1 MRLTLLSLVAV
12 FAVTLIA
19 CDDGPV
25 GGGSGKPALIAGW
38 EYFNFAWGF
47 RQEYYFIDDRGTLWL
62 KSPTE
67 AESLFALDSLGSY
80 SQADISRYLEGAD
93 SLPGMVSVSDLK
105 ELQAHASDI
114 ASSPI
119 SECTSS
125 GNDMGAIQTFLFV
138 RQRPPVRYNRVL
150 LYTTGDWS
158 CHNEHP
164 AAAALDTI
172 IWKYELCHLDNPS
185 R

>member
-1 MRLTLLSLVAV
+1 MRLILSLVAV
-12 FAVTLIA
+12 LSVTLIA
-19 CDDGPV
+19 CDDGPT

-38 EYFNFAWGF
+38 EYVNFAWGF

-67 AESLFALDSLGSY
+67 AESLFVLDSLDWY

-93 SLPGMVSVSDLK
+93 SIQGMVSVSDLK
-105 ELQAHASDI
+105 ELQEHARDI
-114 ASSPI
+114 ACSRI

-125 GNDMGAIQTFLFV
+125 GNDMGTVQTFLFV
-138 RQRPPVRYNRVL
+138 RQRPPMLYRRVL
-150 LYTTGDWS
+150 LCQIGDWS

-164 AAAALDTI
+164 AAAELDTI
-172 IWKYELCHLDNPS
+172 IWKYELCHQDNPA